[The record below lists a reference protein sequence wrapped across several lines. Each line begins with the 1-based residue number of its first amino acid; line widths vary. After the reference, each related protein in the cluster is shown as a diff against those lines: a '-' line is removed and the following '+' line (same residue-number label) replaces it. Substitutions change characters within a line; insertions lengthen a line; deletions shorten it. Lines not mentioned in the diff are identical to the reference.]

1 MQRLPGFTAGSS
13 REMLALSSGTTELLA
28 GGLDEYP
35 RTRKSIAGCA
45 ANMRQ
50 TRSCAMPNQDHSVS
64 TLDQA
69 SPHPKSA

>member
-1 MQRLPGFTAGSS
+1 MQRLPGFAAGSS
-13 REMLALSSGTTELLA
+13 REMLALSSGATELLA
-28 GGLDEYP
+28 GNLDEYP

-45 ANMRQ
+45 VNTRK
-50 TRSCAMPNQDHSVS
+50 TRSRAMPDQDHSVS